1 MKTVKVNL
9 AERSYRILI
18 GAELKNIGAA
28 LSSIALGANIM
39 IISNQKVHKLYGKVV
54 KDSLSKAGFDVSIV
68 LIGDGERFKTQDSA
82 NKIYQHCLVHK
93 LDRHS
98 AILALGG
105 GVVGDLAGYAAA
117 NYLRGI
123 NFVQVPTTLLAQVDS
138 SVGGKV
144 GVNMPGGKN
153 LIGAFYQPKLVY
165 IDPAV
170 LKTLPDRE
178 LSNGLAEVIK
188 YGVIY
193 DRKFFAYLEKNISG
207 VLKRERPVLENI
219 ISRSCQIKALIVSRD
234 EKEQDLRVILNFG
247 HTLGHALETLTAYR
261 AYTHGAAVAIGMIGA
276 MKIAVDLEL
285 IEANAEER
293 LKTLLER
300 AGLPVAIKPRPI
312 SWGEFYSL
320 LQHDKKALDDK
331 LRFVLPLN
339 IGRVTISDRVPV
351 ALIQKTMAE
360 LMARSGK

>member
-1 MKTVKVNL
+1 MKIVKVNL
-9 AERSYRILI
+9 AERSYRIMI
-18 GAELKNIGAA
+18 GAELKNIGASLA
-28 LSSIALGANIM
+28 SIALGPKIM
-39 IISNQKVHKLYGKVV
+39 VISNQTVNKLYGKTVEN
-54 KDSLSKAGFDVSIV
+54 SLFKAGFDVYRV

-82 NKIYQHCLVHK
+82 NKIYQHCLAHK

-98 AILALGG
+98 SILALGG

-123 NFVQVPTTLLAQVDS
+123 NFVQAPTTLLAQVDS

-165 IDPAV
+165 IDPGV
-170 LKTLPDRE
+170 LKTLPDKE
-178 LSNGLAEVIK
+178 LANGLAEVIK

-207 VLKRERPVLENI
+207 VLQRGKPVLESV

-234 EKEQDLRVILNFG
+234 EKENDLRAILNFG
-247 HTLGHALETLTAYR
+247 HTLGHALETLASYR
-261 AYTHGAAVAIGMIGA
+261 GYTHGKAVAIGMVGA
-276 MKIAVDLEL
+276 MKIAVSLEL
-285 IEANAEER
+285 IDAKAEER
-293 LKTLLER
+293 LIKLLER
-300 AGLPVAIKPRPI
+300 AGLPVTIKPQPV
-312 SWGEFYSL
+312 SWGEFYGVL
-320 LQHDKKALDDK
+320 RHDKKAVDDK
-331 LRFVLPLN
+331 LRFILPVK
-339 IGRVTISDRVPV
+339 IGQVTISDRVPV
-351 ALIQKTMAE
+351 AVIQKTMAE